1 MVSLTGAP
9 AYLRGLVLLALL
21 ASALVLTGCARIEI
35 AIHLN
40 DDGSGEI
47 SLLSAVDTRFLALAE
62 DGATEIENSFIDLDE
77 ADLPPGAT
85 IEEYDEDGFRGA
97 RIRLPFAASD
107 DVNDAI
113 NAALSDAGAD
123 LSGELSGLGPTNLFE
138 RFDLL
143 RDDGGWRFA
152 AVVSPFQETLSSG
165 DGDIVGDDILDSGL
179 VELLLEDFE
188 FTIRLDLPG
197 DIVEHNADAVDGSAL
212 IWNLDPFSQEPRELM
227 ALTSGGGGTN
237 VLEVTTGVVV
247 GLLIG
252 AITATIWLKSR
263 RRSATDA

>member
-1 MVSLTGAP
+1 M
-9 AYLRGLVLLALL
+9 
-21 ASALVLTGCARIEI
+21 
-35 AIHLN
+35 
-40 DDGSGEI
+40 
-47 SLLSAVDTRFLALAE
+47 DTRFLALAE

-152 AVVSPFQETLSSG
+152 AVVAPFQETLSSG
-165 DGDIVGDDILDSGL
+165 DGDILGDDILDSGL

-237 VLEVTTGVVV
+237 SPESNNRGRGRAADRGYNRHHLAQVTQKERNRRLTASAPCNRLEAMGRCRRSTYGSDRISASFAEPLYRP
-247 GLLIG
+247 GSAPLF
-252 AITATIWLKSR
+252 WSSR
-263 RRSATDA
+263 RL